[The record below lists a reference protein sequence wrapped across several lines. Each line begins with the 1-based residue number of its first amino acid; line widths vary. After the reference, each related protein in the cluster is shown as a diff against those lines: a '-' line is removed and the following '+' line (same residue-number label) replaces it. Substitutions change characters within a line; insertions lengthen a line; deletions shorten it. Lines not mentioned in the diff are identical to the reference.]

1 MITDPL
7 SPRAIQIAQVM
18 FGITLAVFVGI
29 RFIPPQYRQR
39 VGIALTACYV
49 IGLAAF
55 IVYVFVG

>member
-1 MITDPL
+1 
-7 SPRAIQIAQVM
+7 M